1 MRKLCVLVGAVGL
14 NLALMAPALAGSG
27 SGPGSDVP
35 NKPPVLGNIVTPPD
49 ATAFTGA
56 DVTVWMALMVAM
68 VVVGVALLLAGWR
81 RRATA
86 AE

>member
-1 MRKLCVLVGAVGL
+1 MRKLCVLVGAVGF
-14 NLALMAPALAGSG
+14 NVALMAPALAASG
-27 SGPGSDVP
+27 SGGGSTIH
-35 NKPPVLGNIVTPPD
+35 KPPVLGNVVTPPD

-68 VVVGVALLLAGWR
+68 MVVGVALLVAGWR

-86 AE
+86 G